1 MVNLSSIFLK
11 KILPFVNLLCLCLDF
26 FCNLHYYFA
35 MGKKQFDLNDYFDFD
50 GNAEM
55 LARLAQGILTEE
67 DKVKLREIIWT
78 IATKEVVKSLLTDL
92 PMSQKELAKELN
104 VTPAMI
110 TAYKQGTKLPSMPT
124 FFMMCQ
130 RLNPEMAERL
140 TNGTIKQVNEMLKP
154 FNFQL

>member
-1 MVNLSSIFLK
+1 M
-11 KILPFVNLLCLCLDF
+11 CLCLDF
-26 FCNLHYYFA
+26 LGNLGYYLA
-35 MGKKQFDLNDYFDFD
+35 MEKKQFDLNDFFDFD

-55 LARLAQGILTEE
+55 LARLAQGKLTED
-67 DKVKLREIIWT
+67 DKIKLREIIWT
-78 IATKEVVKSLLTDL
+78 ITTKEVVKNLLTDL
-92 PMSQKELAKELN
+92 PMSQKELARELN

-130 RLNPEMAERL
+130 KLNPEMAERL
-140 TNGTIKQVNEMLKP
+140 TNGTIKQVNETLKI